1 MQNIEPTEIEKIFH
15 KAELLRE
22 NGKREEA
29 LQEYTRVVFL
39 APRHWPAYFHLG
51 TLFGATGKYEL
62 AVSLLR
68 RAEELNS
75 DNPVVKNNL
84 AEYLDKLDRHDEAIE
99 FFQQSWDLDSTVN
112 NTSAAASIGR
122 IYWES
127 NRPKEAIPYF
137 DMVLN
142 NAKDQEV
149 SKEIE
154 GALHVS
160 RWFRGLCK
168 MCLGDY
174 QAAWD
179 DYESRVNIPGVI
191 NPDLSGEKWT
201 GQSLDG
207 KTIFFAYEQRFG
219 DIIQFMRFIP
229 LLNEMGARVLI
240 QIPPEL
246 ERLFSHSFPDV
257 ELVLT
262 SEKIPEYDYHHL
274 VTSVPAILNL
284 TKKEATLYK
293 TPYMDVVETDRV
305 AAAPPMRGDSCLRVG
320 LLWAGQPNP
329 DRSIPI
335 TKYIPLL
342 KHRSVSFYSFQLGER
357 RQDLYDN
364 AVGWLIHDLAPGIK
378 DFYDSSILLKNMDL
392 LITIDTAIAHQAGA
406 LGVPVWLMLRH
417 VSDWRWEL
425 NREDNA
431 WYSSMRLFRQE
442 SEGCWD
448 EAAIKLERA
457 FDKWV
462 ERSERQ
468 KNSGSKNT

>member
-1 MQNIEPTEIEKIFH
+1 MQNIEPSEIDTIFH

-22 NGKREEA
+22 NGKKEEA

-51 TLFGATGKYEL
+51 TLFGSSGKHEL

-68 RAEELNS
+68 RADEINP
-75 DNPVVKNNL
+75 DNPVVKNHL
-84 AEYLDKLDRHDEAIE
+84 ADYLSKLDRDEEAIE
-99 FFQQSWDLDSTVN
+99 FFKQSWELDSSIN
-112 NTSAAASIGR
+112 NTSAAANIGR
-122 IYWES
+122 VYWES

-137 DMVLN
+137 DQVLDTT
-142 NAKDQEV
+142 KDQDI

-154 GALHVS
+154 GSVHVS
-160 RWFRGLCK
+160 RWFRGLCR

-174 QAAWD
+174 EAAWE
-179 DYESRVNIPGVI
+179 DYESRINIPGVI

-229 LLNEMGARVLI
+229 LLKESGARVLI

-246 ERLFSHSFPDV
+246 ERLFRISFPDV

-262 SEKIPEYDYHHL
+262 SEPIPEYDYHQL
-274 VTSVPAILNL
+274 VTSVPAILKL
-284 TKKEATLYK
+284 SKKDITQCK
-293 TPYMDVVETDRV
+293 IPYMDVVEADKV
-305 AAAPPMRGDSCLRVG
+305 AAAPPLRNDSCLRVG

-335 TKYIPLL
+335 TKYVPLL
-342 KHRSVSFYSFQLGER
+342 KHRSISFYSFQLGER

-364 AVGWLIHDLAPGIK
+364 AVGWLIHDLAPGIS
-378 DFYDSSILLKNMDL
+378 DFYDSSLLLKNMDL

-417 VSDWRWEL
+417 FSDWRWEL

-431 WYSSMRLFRQE
+431 WYPSMRLFRQE
-442 SEGCWD
+442 REGCWD
-448 EAAIKLERA
+448 EAAEKLERA

-462 ERSERQ
+462 ERSERK
-468 KNSGSKNT
+468 KNTGSKSS